1 MCIKRSFTPYQC
13 RIQDCLQVESEIYQ
27 NNHILLLNFQI
38 RWQRVTTNI
47 YEVWTYVN
55 VTPHYHCKQLIV
67 AVRHRYEIDKLSS
80 GMQCFFQND
89 LSAESFDCNE
99 NILSWNEFRTIR
111 NDNKLTFYI
120 TQIDKSDTC
129 HSKQ

>member
-1 MCIKRSFTPYQC
+1 M
-13 RIQDCLQVESEIYQ
+13 ESEIYQ
-27 NNHILLLNFQI
+27 NNHILLLKFEI
-38 RWQRVTTNI
+38 GWQKVTTNI

-67 AVRHRYEIDKLSS
+67 AGVHRYEIDKLSS
-80 GMQCFFQND
+80 GMQCFSND
-89 LSAESFDCNE
+89 LSAEPFDCNG

-111 NDNKLTFYI
+111 NDNKSTFYI

-129 HSKQ
+129 HSNQ